1 MRPRRALCVL
11 SVALIFAGCA
21 SYQGPIEAN
30 RGLCMFLGAAAAG
43 TTAGVWSNDNNNSHN
58 DVNWSI
64 ASGVVGG
71 ALLGYLLCGEKALA
85 QPPTAKGSAE
95 PNSGTAPLKVQFRG
109 VGTDPDGEIASYGWE
124 FGDGAKASG
133 ADASH
138 TYSSPGEYRAR
149 LTVTDSDGLTGSA
162 TVPVRVTAAAAPPK
176 PAPPPPVARRIVLR
190 GVNFAFDS
198 AALTPE
204 AQVILQAAVE
214 ALGESPKTRIEVA
227 GNTDSVGTEE
237 YNQGL
242 SERRAG
248 SVADYLAKNGIDRS
262 RLSVVG
268 YGETRPVADNSTSD
282 GRAQNR
288 RVELNVLE

>member
-11 SVALIFAGCA
+11 SVALMFAGCA
-21 SYQGPIEAN
+21 SYQRPIEAN
-30 RGLCMFLGAAAAG
+30 RGLCMFLGAATAG
-43 TTAGVWSNDNNNSHN
+43 TTAGVIANRNNSSHN

-64 ASGVVGG
+64 AGGVVGG
-71 ALLGYLLCGEKALA
+71 ALLGYLLCGEKAPA
-85 QPPTAKGSAE
+85 EAPTAKGSAE

-124 FGDGAKASG
+124 FGDGNTASG
-133 ADASH
+133 ADATH
-138 TYSSPGEYRAR
+138 TYATPGEYHAR

-162 TVPVRVTAAAAPPK
+162 TVSVRVTA
-176 PAPPPPVARRIVLR
+176 PAPEPAPEPPVARRIVLR
-190 GVNFAFDS
+190 GVNFEFDS
-198 AALTPE
+198 AELSPE

-214 ALGESPKTRIEVA
+214 ALGDSPSTRIEVA
-227 GNTDSVGTEE
+227 GHTDSVGTEE

-242 SERRAG
+242 SERRAR
-248 SVADYLAKNGIDRS
+248 SVADYLASNGIDQS
-262 RLSVVG
+262 LLNVAG
-268 YGETRPVADNSTSD
+268 YGETRPVADNSSAD

>member
-1 MRPRRALCVL
+1 MRPRRALSVL
-11 SVALIFAGCA
+11 SVALLFAGCA

-58 DVNWSI
+58 TVNWSI
-64 ASGVVGG
+64 ALGTVGG
-71 ALLGYLLCGEKALA
+71 GVLGYLLCGEKPPAEA
-85 QPPTAKGSAE
+85 PTAKGSAE
-95 PNSGTAPLKVQFRG
+95 PNSGEAPLKVQFRG
-109 VGTDPDGEIASYGWE
+109 VGTDPDGEIASYDWE
-124 FGDGAKASG
+124 FGDGNKASG
-133 ADASH
+133 ANATH
-138 TYSSPGEYRAR
+138 TYATPGEYRAR

-162 TVPVRVTAAAAPPK
+162 SVPVRVTAAAAPE
-176 PAPPPPVARRIVLR
+176 PAPEPPVARRIVLR
-190 GVNFAFDS
+190 GVNFEFDS
-198 AALTPE
+198 AALSPE

-214 ALGESPKTRIEVA
+214 ALGDSPNTRIEVA
-227 GNTDSVGTEE
+227 GHTDSIGTEE

-248 SVADYLAKNGIDRS
+248 SVADFLASNGIDQS

-268 YGETRPVADNSTSD
+268 YGETRPVADNATSD